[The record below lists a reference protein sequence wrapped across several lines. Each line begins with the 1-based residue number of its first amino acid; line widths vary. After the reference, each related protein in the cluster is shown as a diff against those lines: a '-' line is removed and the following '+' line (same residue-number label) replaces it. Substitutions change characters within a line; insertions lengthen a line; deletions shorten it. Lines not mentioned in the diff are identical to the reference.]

1 MELIFK
7 GLPEDIERFFNEIL
21 YPVIRQRQEETE
33 GHYFRITEDKGDYY
47 SRDPK
52 AGNKVRRIKGYF
64 PARYYPVDFYKGK
77 YDPGKTYTVNE
88 DGLIAEADLMA
99 LFDRSI
105 GILAEL
111 ETEYAVDE
119 AA

>member
-7 GLPEDIERFFNEIL
+7 GKQEDIEKFVNEIL
-21 YPVIRQRQEETE
+21 YPVIRQRQDETQ

-52 AGNKVRRIKGYF
+52 AANKVRRIKGYF
-64 PARYYPVDFYKGK
+64 PGLYYKVDYYAGK

-88 DGLIAEADLMA
+88 DGLIEERPKESDGS
-99 LFDRSI
+99 DPKKIRI
-105 GILAEL
+105 QIIRQDDK
-111 ETEYAVDE
+111 T
-119 AA
+119 

>member
-7 GLPEDIERFFNEIL
+7 GLPKDIERFFNEIL
-21 YPVIRQRQEETE
+21 YPVIRQRQDETQ

-64 PARYYPVDFYKGK
+64 PGEYYPVDFYEGK
-77 YDPGKTYTVNE
+77 YDTGKIYKVNE
-88 DGLIAEADLMA
+88 DGLIEERPKDPDGSEEKEIRFQILKKDEEA
-99 LFDRSI
+99 
-105 GILAEL
+105 
-111 ETEYAVDE
+111 
-119 AA
+119 